1 MQVVYFIILVGVLI
15 FVHEL
20 GHFAWAKIFKVKVH
34 KFSLGF
40 GPKVFSFR
48 KGETEYTISAIP
60 LGGFVRMLGEDPS
73 EIVGPEDKG
82 RAFPDKP
89 LWKRFII
96 VFAGPAMNLLFPL
109 VLLFVVF
116 LSYPES
122 LAPTVGRVV
131 PGMPAEKAGLLP
143 GDRIRAIDGE
153 RVVSFDDLQR
163 IVSASIGRELT
174 FEVQRAGERA
184 PVTLAI
190 RPRAQVERKLLGIT
204 ERVGRIGVIPYY
216 PLAILGVSD
225 PAGPAATA
233 GLSTFDLVTSV
244 DGRPIEHWLDLERAL
259 SRTRGEPMRI
269 GYLRARPVDL
279 GFASFEVY
287 EPGETR
293 LVPDPARTG
302 PAAAGLELAEMYVAT
317 IDPGSPEYAMGLRR
331 GDRVDALDG
340 RPVALW
346 REQLAEWLIAA
357 SDKSHEV
364 TWVRAGQRQT
374 GTFRMHRE
382 SHYDEE
388 AGREVRRYVFHT
400 SNWMRSQADDPVRS
414 EHPVVFAAG
423 KALGQTGEFI
433 HLMVTGLLRMAQG
446 KLSFKTVGGPIML
459 FDIAGQAAERG
470 ALDFLF
476 VMAFVSI
483 NLGVLNLLPIPV
495 LDGGHLL
502 FIFVETLTRRPVSLR
517 TREIASMVGLSML
530 VLLMVFAFKNDIER
544 YWDSIAGFFTE
555 LVG

>member
-40 GPKVFSFR
+40 GPKVFAFR
-48 KGETEYTISAIP
+48 RGETEYCVSAIP

-73 EIVGPEDKG
+73 EIVGPEDRG

-109 VLLFVVF
+109 VLLFIVF

-131 PGMPAEKAGLLP
+131 PDMPAAKAGLRP
-143 GDRIRAIDGE
+143 GDRITAIDGE

-163 IVSASIGRELT
+163 IVSASIGRELS
-174 FEVQRAGERA
+174 FEVERAGEA
-184 PVTLAI
+184 QPVRLDI
-190 RPRAQVERKLLGIT
+190 RPRAQIERKLLGIT

-216 PLAILGVSD
+216 PSAIVGIPD
-225 PAGPAATA
+225 PEGPAATA
-233 GLSTFDLVTSV
+233 GLQTFDVVTAV
-244 DGRPIEHWLDLERAL
+244 DGRPVKHWLDLERAL
-259 SRTRGEPMRI
+259 SRARGEPMRLA
-269 GYLRARPVDL
+269 YMRPERVDL
-279 GFASFEVY
+279 GFASLETFR
-287 EPGETR
+287 PGEAR
-293 LVPDPARTG
+293 VVPDPAKNG
-302 PAAAGLELAEMYVAT
+302 PAAAGLELAEMYVAN
-317 IDPGSPEYAMGLRR
+317 IDPSSPEYAMGLRR
-331 GDRVDALDG
+331 GDRIDALDG
-340 RPVALW
+340 RPVVLW
-346 REQLAEWLIAA
+346 REQLADWLVAA

-364 TWVRAGQRQT
+364 TWSRGREAHRGR
-374 GTFRMHRE
+374 FKMHRE
-382 SHYDEE
+382 SRYDEE

-400 SNWMRSQADDPVRS
+400 TNFMRSKADEPVQN
-414 EHPVVFAAG
+414 EHPVLFAAG
-423 KALGQTGEFI
+423 KAFGQTAEFI
-433 HLMVTGLLRMAQG
+433 HLMVTGLVRMAQG

-502 FIFVETLTRRPVSLR
+502 FIFVEALTRRPVSLR